1 MGIQSD
7 SDTHPA
13 ELKLMPM
20 SDPVCNSVALASS
33 PLHPRN
39 VGARES
45 MVPGP

>member
-7 SDTHPA
+7 YDTYPA

-20 SDPVCNSVALASS
+20 SDPVRNSVALASS